1 MREFDLVVI
10 GAGVAG
16 LTAATH
22 AARAGLSVAVIER
35 MGVGGQIAAAERIE
49 NFPGFP
55 QGVTGAELGPL
66 LHEQAEAAGAEFVL
80 DTVDGIAVEGD
91 WRVVNAASE
100 PLKARAVIVAAGS
113 RLRSLGVPGEEAF
126 LGRGVSHC
134 ASCDGHFFSGQ
145 DVCVIGG
152 GDSALD
158 EALVLTEHAAR
169 VTIIHREEQ
178 FDAQRVLIDRV
189 AANGKIEIVPK
200 TAVEEIFGD
209 DSVSGVRLRDL
220 TSRAVRDHAVKGVF
234 VYVGLE
240 PNTAFLRGTVALD
253 PAGHIET
260 DIMMRTSVPGIFAAG
275 DIRAHSVAQLA
286 AVAGDGATAAIAA
299 WRYLKERAPDGTQ
312 QCRPVLGEPRP
323 QTYNCAKSARRIRP
337 MNKPTTPPEL
347 SNSAA
352 FDDKITVL
360 NPVGYPPKINKK
372 ALSPRPESLDGKTIY
387 LVDCRFDDSIDLL
400 KQIQAWFGDH
410 MPSVKTKM
418 ISLSATYQHDD
429 KKTWE
434 EIKANGDAAIVGV
447 GHCSNCA
454 PAVATHA
461 ITIETKYGVP
471 TVALHTDKF
480 DRVVQS
486 VTKMAGLPEAQ
497 RAFVP
502 MPVMGKTAAEL
513 REYVYGKDP
522 ITGKPVMQE
531 VIAGLT
537 TALNG

>member
-1 MREFDLVVI
+1 M
-10 GAGVAG
+10 
-16 LTAATH
+16 
-22 AARAGLSVAVIER
+22 
-35 MGVGGQIAAAERIE
+35 
-49 NFPGFP
+49 
-55 QGVTGAELGPL
+55 
-66 LHEQAEAAGAEFVL
+66 
-80 DTVDGIAVEGD
+80 
-91 WRVVNAASE
+91 VNAQSE

-253 PAGHIET
+253 PAGHIDT

-299 WRYLKERAPDGTQ
+299 WRYLKGRA
-312 QCRPVLGEPRP
+312 
-323 QTYNCAKSARRIRP
+323 
-337 MNKPTTPPEL
+337 
-347 SNSAA
+347 
-352 FDDKITVL
+352 
-360 NPVGYPPKINKK
+360 
-372 ALSPRPESLDGKTIY
+372 
-387 LVDCRFDDSIDLL
+387 
-400 KQIQAWFGDH
+400 
-410 MPSVKTKM
+410 
-418 ISLSATYQHDD
+418 
-429 KKTWE
+429 
-434 EIKANGDAAIVGV
+434 
-447 GHCSNCA
+447 
-454 PAVATHA
+454 
-461 ITIETKYGVP
+461 
-471 TVALHTDKF
+471 
-480 DRVVQS
+480 
-486 VTKMAGLPEAQ
+486 
-497 RAFVP
+497 
-502 MPVMGKTAAEL
+502 
-513 REYVYGKDP
+513 
-522 ITGKPVMQE
+522 
-531 VIAGLT
+531 
-537 TALNG
+537 